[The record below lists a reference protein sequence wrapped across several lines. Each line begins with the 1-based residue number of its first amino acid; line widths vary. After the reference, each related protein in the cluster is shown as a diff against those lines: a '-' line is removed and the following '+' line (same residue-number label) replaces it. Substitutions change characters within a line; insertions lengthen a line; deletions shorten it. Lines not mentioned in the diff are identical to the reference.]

1 MTSTDTQRSWLGTA
15 DAGNYVGVSS
25 ATMRR
30 WRKEDLGP
38 RSYMVGKDIRYDIAD
53 LDAWLEVQKLA
64 TARGGVA

>member
-1 MTSTDTQRSWLGTA
+1 
-15 DAGNYVGVSS
+15 
-25 ATMRR
+25 MRR